1 MAQPG
6 AHLPAVPANPTP
18 QQIRDTWG
26 LLGELVRNQCR
37 WWPGVERR
45 GGGTT
50 LGGKG
55 CQRRRPPGC
64 QPSLR
69 HQQVQAVPAI
79 PEPLFAWVHFPGL
92 RAVPAQAPAGLQQ
105 ALAPALAPLLAP
117 ILQRLGGIEQR
128 LGGIEEQ
135 LQVLTNRTSSAVRL
149 ALQHNAHSPLPE
161 HALAPVPHPDTGD
174 VPPNFP
180 ATNAGELW
188 AAPASC
194 SSACSFLW
202 LGVPAR
208 SAIPPG
214 QQARLVAAPHST
226 LAQLLP
232 EATSNFQRHTCPSLF
247 HAVPA
252 ALDDMS
258 YAQLGALLDFYDQ
271 PVAGNR
277 QARMRRL
284 KTFIGK
290 PS

>member
-26 LLGELVRNQCR
+26 LLGELVRNQ
-37 WWPGVERR
+37 
-45 GGGTT
+45 
-50 LGGKG
+50 
-55 CQRRRPPGC
+55 
-64 QPSLR
+64 
-69 HQQVQAVPAI
+69 
-79 PEPLFAWVHFPGL
+79 F
-92 RAVPAQAPAGLQQ
+92 PAQAPAGLQQ

-180 ATNAGELW
+180 ATNA
-188 AAPASC
+188 
-194 SSACSFLW
+194 
-202 LGVPAR
+202 
-208 SAIPPG
+208 
-214 QQARLVAAPHST
+214 
-226 LAQLLP
+226 
-232 EATSNFQRHTCPSLF
+232 
-247 HAVPA
+247 